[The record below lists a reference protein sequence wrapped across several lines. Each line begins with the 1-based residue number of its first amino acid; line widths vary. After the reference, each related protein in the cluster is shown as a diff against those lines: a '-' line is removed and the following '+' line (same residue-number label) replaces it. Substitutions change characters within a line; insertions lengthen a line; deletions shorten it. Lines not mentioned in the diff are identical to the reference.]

1 MEDSKLKISDIYS
14 SALDSSLIPTT
25 QKVFWRSSQRD
36 TDDIDLD
43 ELKKLPGSDDE
54 EGELELKKD
63 PSLSQ
68 IPSSYHTP
76 RTNPPNVDTLKR
88 KSSYQKLRGDQIGMA
103 PLSKTEQRML
113 K

>member
-1 MEDSKLKISDIYS
+1 MEDSRLKISDIYS

-54 EGELELKKD
+54 EELLLKKD

-76 RTNPPNVDTLKR
+76 RTNPPKVDSLNK